1 LRLLCPFCLAPGAAA
16 AAISDV
22 DMVVDDTAAEQQATS
37 SAAAAASASP
47 TKQQQ
52 SRGSRWEV
60 DDEELHP
67 QQQSAAADTHH
78 KLDTTAAAV
87 TAAASSADA
96 SAAASDADAAAVDGS
111 GKPVK
116 KKFKLSVD
124 LGLDDAELDIDHEA
138 LLAGVNQALE
148 QLDADELQHG
158 SGKGVA
164 AATAAAGAEGDG
176 GRGGRGKAGGGGAS
190 SMSMGGSYNSGGG
203 SKGGI
208 LKTCSAP
215 GSKKKVRW
223 PDDEEEAHAA
233 GFAIACTPRQVRRSG
248 GWVCSSHGEGSSY
261 TCLCLARVWYAARDA
276 CVVLLARYNGC
287 LQAVGLLQF

>member
-1 LRLLCPFCLAPGAAA
+1 
-16 AAISDV
+16 
-22 DMVVDDTAAEQQATS
+22 MVVDDTTAEQQATS
-37 SAAAAASASP
+37 GPAAAASASP
-47 TKQQQ
+47 PKQQQQ

-60 DDEELHP
+60 DDEEPHP
-67 QQQSAAADTHH
+67 QQHIAAADAHH
-78 KLDTTAAAV
+78 KLDTTAAAAA
-87 TAAASSADA
+87 TAAASSADTD
-96 SAAASDADAAAVDGS
+96 AAASDADAAAVDGS

-116 KKFKLSVD
+116 KKLKLSVD

-158 SGKGVA
+158 SGRGVA
-164 AATAAAGAEGDG
+164 AAAAAGAEGDG
-176 GRGGRGKAGGGGAS
+176 GRSGRGKAGGGGAS

-208 LKTCSAP
+208 LKTCSTP

-223 PDDEEEAHAA
+223 PDDEEEAQAA
-233 GFAIACTPRQVRRSG
+233 GFAIARTPRQVRRSG
-248 GWVCSSHGEGSSY
+248 GWVCSSHGNHSSY
-261 TCLCLARVWYAARDA
+261 TCLCLARGLYAARDA

-287 LQAVGLLQF
+287 LQAVVLLQF